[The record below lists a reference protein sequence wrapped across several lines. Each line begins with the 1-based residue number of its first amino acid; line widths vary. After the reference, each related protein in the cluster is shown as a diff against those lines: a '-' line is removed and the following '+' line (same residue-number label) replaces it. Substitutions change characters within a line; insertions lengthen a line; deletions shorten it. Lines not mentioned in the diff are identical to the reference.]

1 MKENTLV
8 VLAAGMGRRFGGL
21 KQIEE
26 IDGRGPM
33 ILDYS
38 IFDAVKLGFKRAVFI
53 IRKEMKEN
61 FLKLISSRRWY
72 KEISVDFAFQE
83 LSSIPHRYPLPQSR
97 TKPWGT
103 AHAVACLD
111 GIVDSSFAVINADD
125 FYGREAIGKIL
136 DFVKSGECGMVAYKL
151 KNTLSE
157 NGGVSRGVCRIVDGY
172 LAEIDE
178 RADLREENSVISDRE
193 GRVLLPDTPV
203 SMNLWSFTP
212 SIIDE
217 CKRGFLRFLTEC
229 NEKNRDDMEFYLP
242 KVISGLISEGTI
254 KLRAEETDAK
264 WYGIT
269 YIKDKEKLSFAL
281 REMEGIYPEML

>member
-1 MKENTLV
+1 MIENTLV

-26 IDGRGPM
+26 IDGRGHM
-33 ILDYS
+33 LLDYS
-38 IFDAVKLGFKRAVFI
+38 LHDAIKLGFRRAVFI

-83 LSSIPHRYPLPQSR
+83 LSSIPHGYPLPQSR

-111 GIVDSSFAVINADD
+111 GIVDSPFAVINADD

-136 DFVKSGECGMVAYKL
+136 GFVKSGECGMVAYKL

-157 NGGVSRGVCRIVDGY
+157 NGGVSRGVCRIDDGY
-172 LAEIDE
+172 LMEIDE
-178 RADLREENSVISDRE
+178 STDLKEENSVISDRE
-193 GRVLLPDTPV
+193 GRMLLPETPV

-212 SIIDE
+212 NIIDE
-217 CKRGFLRFLTEC
+217 CKRGFLRFLTKC
-229 NEKNRDDMEFYLP
+229 NEENREDMEFYLP
-242 KVISGLISEGTI
+242 KVISGLISDGTI
-254 KLRAEETDAK
+254 KLRAVETAAK
-264 WYGIT
+264 WYGVT
-269 YIKDKEKLSFAL
+269 YINDKETVSLAL
-281 REMEGIYPEML
+281 NKMREMYSEI